1 MGSANVIRVGKA
13 KNVASDTTS
22 AKFQTAPAG
31 GIAKRGN
38 ASAYQDSPETSVNK
52 VGLTDLCRR

>member
-1 MGSANVIRVGKA
+1 MENVNAILDGKA

-38 ASAYQDSPETSVNK
+38 ASACQVSPETSVNK
-52 VGLTDLCRR
+52 VGSIDL

>member
-22 AKFQTAPAG
+22 AKFQTAPVE

-38 ASAYQDSPETSVNK
+38 ASVCQDSPETFVNK
-52 VGLTDLCRR
+52 VGSTNL